1 MLFYASTI
9 TACDECIMKKHKIIF
24 AVRLKRSESW
34 NLGLFQF
41 YVNIHVLHNVQ
52 LSISLLVLLD
62 PSYLD
67 FGALT
72 NQLSQTKREKSIHC
86 AVNLFPTIFD

>member
-1 MLFYASTI
+1 MLFYASTV

-52 LSISLLVLLD
+52 LSISLLVFDL
-62 PSYLD
+62 YHLD

>member
-1 MLFYASTI
+1 MLFYASTL

-72 NQLSQTKREKSIHC
+72 NHLSQNEKGKEHSLC
-86 AVNLFPTIFD
+86 CEFVSNDF